1 MQADHNDKAGM
12 LMLSWYNVNNVHYL
26 GSAVFYAVIP
36 LLELNTMYSW
46 VWSDVLFHTLL
57 VINQRTGQ
65 I

>member
-36 LLELNTMYSW
+36 LLELNTMYS
-46 VWSDVLFHTLL
+46 
-57 VINQRTGQ
+57 
-65 I
+65 